1 MSTAP
6 ITSAATSSEA
16 TLTTSRPATGW
27 PLWRR
32 QLFAIFRMESRKS
45 TFTPRALLLYLLAA
59 APIVLVG
66 GVSLIN
72 LYLGQEI
79 TAGKLVEVFS
89 VLFQVFY
96 LRGVIFFGCVWV
108 FTNLFRG
115 EVLDQSLH
123 YYFLS
128 PVRRGILV
136 AGKYL
141 AGLVA
146 TTTLF
151 GVGVIITY
159 FLLHLPVGW
168 SATQE
173 HFFNGPGLGH
183 LASYVTITL
192 LACMGY
198 GAVFL
203 LFGILFR
210 NPIVPV
216 AAVLLWEGINFLLPP
231 LLKKISVVHYLN
243 SWMPVPMPQGPFA
256 IVTDPTPIWIST
268 LGLLAMT
275 AVFLG
280 LATLKLKR
288 TQVSYGD
295 E

>member
-1 MSTAP
+1 MSTVPIATGGVQAP
-6 ITSAATSSEA
+6 FAP
-16 TLTTSRPATGW
+16 TLPTTGW

-72 LYLGQEI
+72 LYRGQEI
-79 TAGKLVEVFS
+79 SAGKLVEVFS
-89 VLFQVFY
+89 IMFQVFY

-128 PVRRGILV
+128 PVRRGVLV

-146 TTTLF
+146 TASLF
-151 GVGVIITY
+151 GVGVVITF

-168 SATQE
+168 SGTTAQL
-173 HFFNGPGLGH
+173 FDGPGLGH
-183 LASYVTITL
+183 LAAYLSITL

-203 LFGILFR
+203 LFGLLFR

-231 LLKKISVVHYLN
+231 LLKKISITHYLD
-243 SWMPVPMPQGPFA
+243 SLMPVPLSGGPFA
-256 IVTDPTPIWIST
+256 IISSPPPVWIST

-275 AVFLG
+275 AALLG

-288 TQVSYGD
+288 TQVSYG
-295 E
+295 EE